1 MNNTQAR
8 IHIGKN
14 ISIGHR
20 VIYCRALSPF
30 CELGQDT
37 YNCEEKDY
45 NDKNCEKNNTNKV
58 IEKSK
63 NTVLKANIP
72 KIVKM
77 GKVTVK
83 KP

>member
-8 IHIGKN
+8 VHIGKN
-14 ISIGHR
+14 ISLGHR
-20 VIYCRALSPF
+20 VIYCRTLSPF
-30 CELGQDT
+30 CELGQDP

-45 NDKNCEKNNTNKV
+45 NDKSCEKEN
-58 IEKSK
+58 SK
-63 NTVLKANIP
+63 NMVFKDDNQ

-83 KP
+83 KI